1 MMNFKE
7 ELAKLNIILT
17 KEIEEKF
24 EAYYHILVETNEKM
38 NLTAI
43 TEKDEVYCKHF
54 LDSLQ
59 ITRALDF
66 EKSVTL
72 CDVGSGAGFPSIPLA
87 IVDSKYH
94 VTIIDALNKRINFLK
109 GLIKELN
116 LGNVDAIHARAEEF
130 VKIKREFFDVVTAR
144 AVARL
149 NILVEL
155 CLPLTKVGG
164 KMIAMKGSSGL
175 EELEEAKKAI
185 SILGGIVDRIIT
197 VELPDDMG
205 SREIIIINKVKNTPG
220 KYPRAF
226 SKIKEMPIV

>member
-87 IVDSKYH
+87 IEK
-94 VTIIDALNKRINFLK
+94 
-109 GLIKELN
+109 
-116 LGNVDAIHARAEEF
+116 
-130 VKIKREFFDVVTAR
+130 
-144 AVARL
+144 
-149 NILVEL
+149 
-155 CLPLTKVGG
+155 
-164 KMIAMKGSSGL
+164 SS
-175 EELEEAKKAI
+175 
-185 SILGGIVDRIIT
+185 
-197 VELPDDMG
+197 PD
-205 SREIIIINKVKNTPG
+205 
-220 KYPRAF
+220 
-226 SKIKEMPIV
+226 

>member
-1 MMNFKE
+1 MDYPIKE
-7 ELAKLNIILT
+7 IASNK
-17 KEIEEKF
+17 KAYHDYFIEEKF

-149 NILVEL
+149 NTL
-155 CLPLTKVGG
+155 CEYCMPFVKKGG
-164 KMIAMKGSSGL
+164 SFIALKGNA
-175 EELEEAKKAI
+175 EEEIEEAKNAVK
-185 SILGGIVDRIIT
+185 ILGGKYSDIKYY
-197 VELPDDMG
+197 ELPKEEG
-205 SREIIIINKVKNTPG
+205 KRTLIKIEKIKSTPS
-220 KYPRAF
+220 KYPRGNG
-226 SKIKEMPIV
+226 KERKDPL